1 MAYTTPEKLIVAPD
15 SFLITTV
22 TVPAE
27 EQYADIIRAKPGLGL
42 ALSDANAGT
51 PNAAFAT
58 ETVTTCCVL
67 FAIERLSAELAP
79 VAVLNGTVCVPDEPN
94 VTPAPALRD
103 TPLVVIDVPVSR
115 SEDAKNVGDAI
126 CVVVRM
132 AYREFAQSIKSAVPV
147 IPALD
152 IVPPCV
158 VDIAPI
164 ATGSMLI

>member
-1 MAYTTPEKLIVAPD
+1 M
-15 SFLITTV
+15 
-22 TVPAE
+22 
-27 EQYADIIRAKPGLGL
+27 
-42 ALSDANAGT
+42 
-51 PNAAFAT
+51 
-58 ETVTTCCVL
+58 L
-67 FAIERLSAELAP
+67 FAIERLTAELVP
-79 VAVLNGTVCVPDEPN
+79 VAALNGVVCVPDEPN

-103 TPLVVIDVPVSR
+103 TPSVVIDVPVDR
-115 SEDAKNVGDAI
+115 FAVAKNVGDAI

-132 AYREFAQSIKSAVPV
+132 AYREFAQLINSAVPV